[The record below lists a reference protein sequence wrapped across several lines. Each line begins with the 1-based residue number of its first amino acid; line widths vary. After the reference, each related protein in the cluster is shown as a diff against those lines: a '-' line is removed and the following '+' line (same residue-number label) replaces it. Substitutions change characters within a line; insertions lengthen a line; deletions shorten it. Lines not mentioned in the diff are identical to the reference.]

1 MFQLTADIFNTG
13 GSTYQIWQSLLT
25 FANTGMIIILLVIV
39 FSQLTGYGIDNYGI
53 KKMLPKLIVT
63 AILINLSFLLCQ
75 IAIDLSN
82 IIGKGIVDVMKGIT
96 GDISG
101 TNSKLGFGILFTG
114 IFSALAGPWAVSP

>member
-63 AILINLSFLLCQ
+63 AILINLS
-75 IAIDLSN
+75 
-82 IIGKGIVDVMKGIT
+82 
-96 GDISG
+96 
-101 TNSKLGFGILFTG
+101 
-114 IFSALAGPWAVSP
+114 